1 MTHTQICVL
10 NWPSYTIWYRVW
22 PHCTKY
28 TAPGCCILNSL
39 ATTNDAEIFLPIQKT
54 SSLWQIFWE
63 TILDKAFLLSWVF
76 TSPLF
81 FLPSH
86 KIWELFQGQ
95 TTYSRELTYA
105 HCNKSEN
112 SDWKLQTIKK
122 RYLEWYGL
130 KKISG
135 MIWVLIKKMWLVQFN
150 FKIPMHVEIRNRN
163 SLTKVQ

>member
-1 MTHTQICVL
+1 MRFYKGFGPIVL
-10 NWPSYTIWYRVW
+10 STLHLVVVYWILWPQRMMRKSFFPFKRRALCDKFSGKLFW
-22 PHCTKY
+22 TKLFY
-28 TAPGCCILNSL
+28 LV
-39 ATTNDAEIFLPIQKT
+39 E
-54 SSLWQIFWE
+54 
-63 TILDKAFLLSWVF
+63 FLLL
-76 TSPLF
+76 PF

-86 KIWELFQGQ
+86 EIWELFQGQ